1 MGGQPKTLQTQQQDT
16 SQKAPLQAQ
25 APYYADLWARTQPI
39 LQNDPGA
46 FKGNFIAQPGQDAQQ
61 GLQTLR
67 DATPL
72 MGQGAGDFLNMA
84 QATARGDYLNPA
96 SNPFLQGVA
105 DAMTGTVRRQLTE
118 GVLPNI
124 KDAAISQGAYG
135 GARQDVQE
143 NQAVRQFDQQALD
156 ATNQLFA
163 NNYAAERNR
172 QMQAGGL
179 LQQGYGLAAAPGQFQ
194 LGIDEASR
202 GLQQLALDNA
212 RQQWMEQRSAP
223 WYGLGQA
230 ANILQTG
237 GFGSTTGT
245 TNQIKPNPSYEDPM
259 LQALKIALGGGS
271 AVAAAGGKGGFG
283 LWGV

>member
-1 MGGQPKTLQTQQQDT
+1 M
-16 SQKAPLQAQ
+16 AQ
-25 APYYADLWARTQPI
+25 APYYADLWGRTQTA
-39 LQNDPGA
+39 LGKDPGA
-46 FKGNFIAQPGQDAQQ
+46 YMGNFLAQPGQDAQQ
-61 GLQTLR
+61 GLATLR
-67 DATPL
+67 DATP
-72 MGQGAGDFLNMA
+72 MIGQGAGDLLNMA
-84 QATARGDYLNPA
+84 QSTLQGDYLRPE
-96 SNPFLQGVA
+96 SNPFLQSVA

-143 NQAVRQFDQQALD
+143 NQAVQQFDQQALN
-156 ATNQLFA
+156 AVNQLFA
-163 NNYAAERNR
+163 SNYAAERGR
-172 QMQAGGL
+172 QMQAGDL

-223 WYGLGQA
+223 WYGLGEA
-230 ANILQTG
+230 ANILQAGNFNNSTG
-237 GFGSTTGT
+237 QSVQT
-245 TNQIKPNPSYEDPM
+245 KPNPNYEDPM

-271 AVAAAGGKGGFG
+271 AVAGIGGKGGFG
-283 LWGV
+283 LWGK